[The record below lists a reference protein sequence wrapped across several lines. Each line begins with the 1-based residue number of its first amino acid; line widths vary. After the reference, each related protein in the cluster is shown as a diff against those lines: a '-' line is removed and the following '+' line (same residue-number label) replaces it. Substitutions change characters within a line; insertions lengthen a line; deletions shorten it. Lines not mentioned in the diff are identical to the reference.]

1 MAITTDAKVAE
12 RRRRKERETT
22 AWANA
27 KRSSNNQRHMQ
38 ARHALEERSQ
48 IQEKARK
55 ELEFKVNSAQVKV
68 APFQ

>member
-27 KRSSNNQRHMQ
+27 KRLSNNQRHRQ

-55 ELEFKVNSAQVKV
+55 ELEFKVSCARVKL